1 MILVKHCTR
10 DAGSVTQSCKYIA
23 VWQRFFCFGL
33 FVMFVKPCFTLV
45 CLSIIAGD
53 GNCTVMG
60 GRFSRDCIFDTNN
73 AFEIEVCLL
82 YFISPILIFQDQ
94 GLCMCTRLPG
104 PTVVTVVVR
113 VHICLFV
120 NSTSVRSHV
129 DFFVKLTY
137 VCSTQIH

>member
-1 MILVKHCTR
+1 MFARMYFI
-10 DAGSVTQSCKYIA
+10 SV
-23 VWQRFFCFGL
+23 F
-33 FVMFVKPCFTLV
+33 
-45 CLSIIAGD
+45 LSTIAGD

-60 GRFSRDCIFDTNN
+60 GLSSSDCIFDTNN

-113 VHICLFV
+113 VHICLFA
-120 NSTSVRSHV
+120 NSTSVRSHA